1 MLNVSFMTAWSRIK
15 IASSGLS
22 HLLDAAVVRFLR
34 GSERTELMI
43 FFARTTAMMLKSGVL
58 IGKVF
63 GILEESGAS
72 WSRIV
77 WRDIGQSIQ
86 EGRALHASLG
96 RYPWLF
102 SPYFIQTVRV
112 GELSGNLSQNF
123 ENLAVQLGKERDLQR
138 KIKESL
144 FYPFMVLI
152 LAVLLGILMAYV
164 IFPKIAPL
172 LLTLNVALPLSTRIL
187 LWITRF
193 IETYGTWFGI
203 VMAGGAVAAIWA
215 ARQPFAKPV
224 LHAVFLYAPIFK
236 RISRGANIAYFCRS
250 MGMLV
255 KSGLTLDDALDIAGQ
270 ALGNF
275 YYRAAISRLRQDVK
289 SGTTLSKTMQQFPSF
304 FPALV
309 VNMVQVGEES
319 GRMEEAFLYL
329 ADFYEAEVDIAA
341 HTLARTVEPLLLFIL
356 GLVVAFLALSV
367 ITPIFRV
374 TGSIGG

>member
-1 MLNVSFMTAWSRIK
+1 MQTSISSRMK
-15 IASSGLS
+15 IASSGIS
-22 HLLDAAVVRFLR
+22 NFLDALVVRFLR

-43 FFARTTAMMLKSGVL
+43 FFARTMAMMLKSGVL
-58 IGKVF
+58 ISKAF
-63 GILEESGAS
+63 GILEASGAP
-72 WSRIV
+72 WSRII
-77 WRDIGQSIQ
+77 WRNVGRSIQ

-96 RYPWLF
+96 QYPWLF

-112 GELSGNLSQNF
+112 GELSGNLPENF
-123 ENLAVQLGKERDLQR
+123 ENLALQIGKERDLQR

-172 LLTLNVALPLSTRIL
+172 LLALNVELPLSTRIL
-187 LWITRF
+187 LWITHF
-193 IETYGTWFGI
+193 IESYGTWFGI
-203 VMAGGAVAAIWA
+203 AMAGVAVTAVWA
-215 ARQPFAKPV
+215 ARQPFAKPAM
-224 LHAVFLYAPIFK
+224 HAVFLHAPIFK
-236 RISRGANIAYFCRS
+236 RVSQGANISYFCRS
-250 MGMLV
+250 MGILV
-255 KSGLTLDDALDIAGQ
+255 KSGLTLDEALDIAGQ

-275 YYRAAISRLRQDVK
+275 YYRAAAGRLRHDVK
-289 SGTTLSKTMQQFPSF
+289 GGTTLSKAMQQFPTF

-309 VNMVQVGEES
+309 VNLVQAGEES
-319 GRMEEAFLYL
+319 GRIEEAFLYL
-329 ADFYEAEVDIAA
+329 ADFYEAEVDVAA
-341 HTLARTVEPLLLFIL
+341 RTLARTVEPALLFGL